1 MISLILVIFIL
12 GLIILIHEFGHFL
25 FSKLFGV
32 YVYEFSIGMGKRLWF
47 KKKGDTE
54 YSIRA
59 IPLGGYVSLAGEEI
73 EDDTKVPKDK
83 KLMAKPTWQRFLIM
97 FAGAGFNF
105 VLALVLLFISALI
118 FGSVSTKPII
128 GTVTEEYPAYEAGLR
143 EGDLILEINDVK
155 VKSWDA
161 AMWEIQMSQGA
172 ELEFYIEDVNG
183 ITKTINVT
191 PLKEENEDG
200 TVTYK
205 YGIGM
210 NTKRDRG
217 LISSATYAFNKTG
230 STFKLMGE
238 TIKSLFSGEVGVNE
252 LSGPVGIFTVVD
264 QQKDAGLENIIYL
277 IAFLS
282 INVGVINLLP
292 FPAFDGG
299 RILFL
304 IIEKIKGSP
313 VSPKVEN
320 TIHQI
325 GFYLLVLLILYVTC
339 NDIFRLFQ

>member
-1 MISLILVIFIL
+1 
-12 GLIILIHEFGHFL
+12 
-25 FSKLFGV
+25 
-32 YVYEFSIGMGKRLWF
+32 
-47 KKKGDTE
+47 
-54 YSIRA
+54 
-59 IPLGGYVSLAGEEI
+59 
-73 EDDTKVPKDK
+73 
-83 KLMAKPTWQRFLIM
+83 MAKPTWQRFLIM

-161 AMWEIQMSQGA
+161 AMWEIQMSKGA

-183 ITKTINVT
+183 NTKTINVT

>member
-1 MISLILVIFIL
+1 MISLILFIFIL
-12 GLIILIHEFGHFL
+12 GLIVLIHEFGHFL
-25 FSKLFGV
+25 FAKLFDV

-73 EDDTKVPKDK
+73 EDDKKIPKEK
-83 KLMAKPTWQRFLIM
+83 KLQAKKVWQRFLIM

-105 VLALVLLFISALI
+105 VLALFLLFISALI
-118 FGSVSTKPII
+118 FGSVSTKPIV
-128 GTVTEEYPAYEAGLR
+128 GSVMEGYPAEAAGLKS
-143 EGDLILEINDVK
+143 GNVILEVNGVK

-161 AMWEIQMSQGA
+161 VMWEIQMNTGDIL
-172 ELEFYIEDVNG
+172 ELYVEDNNGNNKLLKIE
-183 ITKTINVT
+183 
-191 PLKEENEDG
+191 PLVEETEDG
-200 TVTYK
+200 KTYT

-210 NTKRDRG
+210 NSKRDYG
-217 LISSATYAFNKTG
+217 IINSGIYAFNKLS

-238 TIKSLFSGEVGVNE
+238 TIKSLFVGKVGLNE
-252 LSGPVGIFTVVD
+252 LSGPIGIFTVVD
-264 QQKDAGLENIIYL
+264 QQKKAGIESIIYL

-282 INVGVINLLP
+282 VNVGVINLIP

-313 VSPKVEN
+313 VSSKVEN

-325 GFYLLVLLILYVTC
+325 GFFLLLLLMIYVTC
-339 NDIFRLFQ
+339 NDIFRLF